1 MIQEEED
8 QSAGES
14 PQIVMPTAVRA
25 TASVPGPLQDEG
37 FALRLPG
44 GLGRRSQ
51 EDRADV
57 QPLGARGTDGLKSA
71 RNLLLPRPL
80 NQAEARLGKKS
91 QGAKT
96 LLTQR
101 AGRNS
106 QSGRLVYKSSKSK
119 PVFRP
124 PQSKHLQE
132 TVATEVSL
140 Q

>member
-1 MIQEEED
+1 MD
-8 QSAGES
+8 
-14 PQIVMPTAVRA
+14 P
-25 TASVPGPLQDEG
+25 
-37 FALRLPG
+37 
-44 GLGRRSQ
+44 
-51 EDRADV
+51 

-140 Q
+140 QQMSASSLMMQLAKASLTNLKSQPKLTKQALKNIETFFALEYDDL